1 MGGLVV
7 WEIVFF
13 SRISFQ
19 MISDVLYAQH
29 TGSRMSSVVVIAPA
43 SPMTTPGGIKAGGYC
58 KINIGLVS

>member
-7 WEIVFF
+7 RGIAFF

-19 MISDVLYAQH
+19 MISDMLYAQH
-29 TGSRMSSVVVIAPA
+29 TGSRVSSVVVIASV

-58 KINIGLVS
+58 KINSGLVS

>member
-29 TGSRMSSVVVIAPA
+29 TGSRVSSVVVIAPA
-43 SPMTTPGGIKAGGYC
+43 SPMTTPGVIKAGGYC

>member
-7 WEIVFF
+7 REIVFF

-19 MISDVLYAQH
+19 MISDMLYAQH
-29 TGSRMSSVVVIAPA
+29 TGSRVSSVVVIAPA
-43 SPMTTPGGIKAGGYC
+43 GPMTTPGGIKGRRIL

>member
-7 WEIVFF
+7 RGIVFF

-19 MISDVLYAQH
+19 MTSDVLYAQH
-29 TGSRMSSVVVIAPA
+29 TGSRVSSVVVIASA

>member
-19 MISDVLYAQH
+19 MISDMLHAQH
-29 TGSRMSSVVVIAPA
+29 TGSRVSSVVVIASA
-43 SPMTTPGGIKAGGYC
+43 SPMTTPGGIKADGYC
-58 KINIGLVS
+58 KINSGLVS